1 MSFTMK
7 PKKNIL
13 FDLDGTLLPM
23 DINEFEKAY
32 FMGLCGCMIDRINQK
47 TIYKHIW
54 GGTKQS
60 GIEYGT

>member
-32 FMGLCGCMIDRINQK
+32 FMGLCG
-47 TIYKHIW
+47 
-54 GGTKQS
+54 
-60 GIEYGT
+60 

>member
-47 TIYKHIW
+47 TYINIFGVEPNKW
-54 GGTKQS
+54 F
-60 GIEYGT
+60 

>member
-32 FMGLCGCMIDRINQK
+32 FMD
-47 TIYKHIW
+47 YVVV
-54 GGTKQS
+54 
-60 GIEYGT
+60 